1 MVEMPS
7 YCKYIY
13 MQIPSEHEVI
23 AGFGAVV
30 PDGYGICYNSMKSK
44 YFISI
49 SSFWQCPRTD
59 SAKFGTAL
67 KESLREMRNVLNNV
81 PKAKL

>member
-49 SSFWQCPRTD
+49 SSFW
-59 SAKFGTAL
+59 
-67 KESLREMRNVLNNV
+67 
-81 PKAKL
+81 